1 MYILLEGIDGCGKST
16 PIELIKDRF
25 PDIIT
30 TKEPCWEQIL
40 E

>member
-16 PIELIKDRF
+16 QIELIKGRF

-30 TKEPCWEQIL
+30 TKEPAGTNL
-40 E
+40 